1 MQADDN
7 HHNNA
12 AHAQQALRHS
22 IQLALVLALGAAVS
36 LGVTRFSYALL
47 LPPMRADLAWSYTLA
62 GGMNTSNAVGYLLGA
77 MTFPPLFKRYGAARV
92 LLVGAVWAFVLM
104 LASGF
109 FTSSAPLLLQRLLA
123 GVVSAW
129 MFVAGGLLAAQ
140 LGARQPT
147 HSGLLL
153 GIYYGGVG
161 LGIVLSSLLVPM
173 VAHGLTVY
181 FPSQTHAWAWAWW
194 ALAML
199 CALAAWL
206 LHLRRADIHALTLP
220 LTTAAANTARLHTV
234 RTEPVEDHVPQEP
247 ALRQAQ
253 GERAIQHLNNPAA
266 AHLPSEFRRRD
277 FSYALLGYACF
288 GAGYIGYMTFII
300 ALLREQDAS
309 TSMVTVFYTLLG
321 VAVMASSRIWA
332 KVLDRYKG
340 GQALALLN
348 FLLGCAI
355 VIPAVTSWQPVLI
368 VSGVLFGAVFLSI
381 VASTT
386 ALVRHNWPASHWPV
400 GISAFTIA
408 FAIGQIVGPTLV
420 GYIADSA
427 GGLTQGLL
435 LSAITLWVGA
445 LLAWRQ
451 NALK

>member
-1 MQADDN
+1 MHTD
-7 HHNNA
+7 HNNNA
-12 AHAQQALRHS
+12 DHAQQSLRHS

-92 LLVGAVWAFVLM
+92 LLVGALWAFALM
-104 LASGF
+104 LATGF

-161 LGIVLSSLLVPM
+161 LGIALSSLLVPA
-173 VAHGLTVY
+173 VAHGLAAY
-181 FPSQTHAWAWAWW
+181 FPKQTHAWAWAWW
-194 ALAML
+194 ALAVL
-199 CALAAWL
+199 CAVAAWL
-206 LHLRRADIHALTLP
+206 MYLRRVDIAALVLSTS
-220 LTTAAANTARLHTV
+220 TTAATTPTNTASSNAV
-234 RTEPVEDHVPQEP
+234 RTESIE
-247 ALRQAQ
+247 AQ
-253 GERAIQHLNNPAA
+253 SPIAY
-266 AHLPSEFRRRD
+266 RRRD
-277 FSYALLGYACF
+277 FSFALLGYACF

-300 ALLREQDAS
+300 ALLREQAAS
-309 TSMVTVFYTLLG
+309 TLMVTVFYTLLG
-321 VAVMASSRIWA
+321 VAVMASSRLWA
-332 KVLDRYKG
+332 KLLDRYKG
-340 GQALALLN
+340 GQALALLD

-355 VIPAVTSWQPVLI
+355 IIPAITPWQPALI

-386 ALVRHNWPASHWPV
+386 ALVRHNWPASHWPI

-445 LLAWRQ
+445 LLAWQ
-451 NALK
+451 QKALLYK

>member
-1 MQADDN
+1 MHTDDHN
-7 HHNNA
+7 NNA
-12 AHAQQALRHS
+12 AHAQQSLRHS

-92 LLVGAVWAFVLM
+92 LLVGALWAFALM
-104 LASGF
+104 LATGF

-161 LGIVLSSLLVPM
+161 LGIALSSLLVPA
-173 VAHGLTVY
+173 VAHGLAAY
-181 FPSQTHAWAWAWW
+181 FPKQTHAWAWAWW
-194 ALAML
+194 ALAVL
-199 CALAAWL
+199 CAVAAWL
-206 LHLRRADIHALTLP
+206 MYLRRVDIAALVLSTS
-220 LTTAAANTARLHTV
+220 TTAATTPTNTASSNAV
-234 RTEPVEDHVPQEP
+234 RTESIE
-247 ALRQAQ
+247 AQ
-253 GERAIQHLNNPAA
+253 SPIAY
-266 AHLPSEFRRRD
+266 RRRD
-277 FSYALLGYACF
+277 FSFALLGYACF

-300 ALLREQDAS
+300 ALLREQAAS
-309 TSMVTVFYTLLG
+309 TLMVTVFYTLLG
-321 VAVMASSRIWA
+321 VAVMASSRLWA
-332 KVLDRYKG
+332 KLLDRYKG
-340 GQALALLN
+340 GQALALLD

-355 VIPAVTSWQPVLI
+355 IIPAITPWQPALI

-386 ALVRHNWPASHWPV
+386 ALVRHNWPASHWPI

-445 LLAWRQ
+445 LLAWQ
-451 NALK
+451 QKALLYK

>member
-1 MQADDN
+1 MHTD
-7 HHNNA
+7 HHHNA
-12 AHAQQALRHS
+12 AHAQQSLRHS

-92 LLVGAVWAFVLM
+92 LLVGAVWAFALM
-104 LASGF
+104 LATGF

-161 LGIVLSSLLVPM
+161 LGIALSSLLVPA
-173 VAHGLTVY
+173 VAHGLAAY
-181 FPSQTHAWAWAWW
+181 FPKQTHAWAWAWW
-194 ALAML
+194 ALAVL
-199 CALAAWL
+199 CAVAAWL
-206 LHLRRADIHALTLP
+206 MYLRRVDIAALVLSTS
-220 LTTAAANTARLHTV
+220 TTAATATTNTASSNAV
-234 RTEPVEDHVPQEP
+234 RTESIE
-247 ALRQAQ
+247 AQ
-253 GERAIQHLNNPAA
+253 SPIAY
-266 AHLPSEFRRRD
+266 RRRD
-277 FSYALLGYACF
+277 FSFALLGYACF

-300 ALLREQDAS
+300 ALLREQAAS
-309 TSMVTVFYTLLG
+309 TLMVTVFYTLLG
-321 VAVMASSRIWA
+321 VAVMASSRLWA
-332 KVLDRYKG
+332 KLLDRYKG
-340 GQALALLN
+340 GQALALLD

-355 VIPAVTSWQPVLI
+355 IIPAITPWQPALI

-386 ALVRHNWPASHWPV
+386 ALVRHNWPASHWPI

-445 LLAWRQ
+445 LLAWQ
-451 NALK
+451 QKALLYK

>member
-1 MQADDN
+1 MHTDDHN
-7 HHNNA
+7 NNA
-12 AHAQQALRHS
+12 AHAQQSLRHS

-92 LLVGAVWAFVLM
+92 LLVGAMWAFALM
-104 LASGF
+104 LATGF

-161 LGIVLSSLLVPM
+161 LGIALSSLLVPA
-173 VAHGLTVY
+173 VAHGLAAY
-181 FPSQTHAWAWAWW
+181 FPKQTHAWAWAWW
-194 ALAML
+194 ALAVL
-199 CALAAWL
+199 CAVAAWL
-206 LHLRRADIHALTLP
+206 MYLRRVDIAALVLSTS
-220 LTTAAANTARLHTV
+220 TTAATSPTNTTSSNAV
-234 RTEPVEDHVPQEP
+234 
-247 ALRQAQ
+247 
-253 GERAIQHLNNPAA
+253 
-266 AHLPSEFRRRD
+266 LPSPIEAQSPITYRRRD
-277 FSYALLGYACF
+277 FSFALLGYACF

-300 ALLREQDAS
+300 ALLREQAAS

-321 VAVMASSRIWA
+321 VAVMASSRLWA
-332 KVLDRYKG
+332 KLLDRYKG
-340 GQALALLN
+340 GQALALLD

-355 VIPAVTSWQPVLI
+355 IIPAITPWQPALI

-386 ALVRHNWPASHWPV
+386 ALVRHNWPASHWPI
-400 GISAFTIA
+400 GISAFTIV

-445 LLAWRQ
+445 LLAWQ
-451 NALK
+451 QKALLYK

>member
-1 MQADDN
+1 MHTDDY
-7 HHNNA
+7 HHNA
-12 AHAQQALRHS
+12 AHAQQSLRHS

-92 LLVGAVWAFVLM
+92 LLVGAMWAFALM
-104 LASGF
+104 LATGF

-161 LGIVLSSLLVPM
+161 LGIALSSLLVPA
-173 VAHGLTVY
+173 VAHGLAAY
-181 FPSQTHAWAWAWW
+181 FPKQTHAWAWAWW
-194 ALAML
+194 ALAVL
-199 CALAAWL
+199 CAVAAWL
-206 LHLRRADIHALTLP
+206 MYLRRVDIAALVLSTS
-220 LTTAAANTARLHTV
+220 TTAATATTNTASSNAV
-234 RTEPVEDHVPQEP
+234 RTESIE
-247 ALRQAQ
+247 AQ
-253 GERAIQHLNNPAA
+253 SPIAY
-266 AHLPSEFRRRD
+266 RRRD
-277 FSYALLGYACF
+277 FSFALLGYACF

-300 ALLREQDAS
+300 ALLREQAAS

-321 VAVMASSRIWA
+321 VAVMASSRLWA
-332 KVLDRYKG
+332 KLLDRYKG
-340 GQALALLN
+340 GQALALLD

-355 VIPAVTSWQPVLI
+355 IIPAITPWQPALI

-386 ALVRHNWPASHWPV
+386 ALVRHNWPASHWPI

-445 LLAWRQ
+445 LLAWQ
-451 NALK
+451 QKALLYK

>member
-1 MQADDN
+1 MHTD
-7 HHNNA
+7 HHHNA
-12 AHAQQALRHS
+12 AHAQQTLRHS

-92 LLVGAVWAFVLM
+92 LLVGAVWAFALM
-104 LASGF
+104 LATGF

-161 LGIVLSSLLVPM
+161 LGIALSSLLVPA
-173 VAHGLTVY
+173 VAHGLVEY
-181 FPSQTHAWAWAWW
+181 FPEQTHAWAWAWW
-194 ALAML
+194 ALAVL
-199 CALAAWL
+199 CAVAAWL
-206 LHLRRADIHALTLP
+206 MYLRRVDIAALVLHP
-220 LTTAAANTARLHTV
+220 TATAANTASQQPV
-234 RTEPVEDHVPQEP
+234 RTESIE
-247 ALRQAQ
+247 AQ
-253 GERAIQHLNNPAA
+253 SPITY
-266 AHLPSEFRRRD
+266 RRRD
-277 FSYALLGYACF
+277 FSFALLGYACF

-300 ALLREQDAS
+300 ALLREQAAS

-321 VAVMASSRIWA
+321 VAVMASSRLWA
-332 KVLDRYKG
+332 KLLDRYKG
-340 GQALALLN
+340 GQALALLD
-348 FLLGCAI
+348 FMLGCAI
-355 VIPAVTSWQPVLI
+355 IIPAITPWQPALI

-386 ALVRHNWPASHWPV
+386 ALVRHNWPASHWPI

-445 LLAWRQ
+445 LLAWQ
-451 NALK
+451 QKALLYK

>member
-1 MQADDN
+1 MHTDD
-7 HHNNA
+7 HHHNA
-12 AHAQQALRHS
+12 AHAQQSLRHS

-92 LLVGAVWAFVLM
+92 LLVGAVWAMLLM
-104 LASGF
+104 LATGF

-161 LGIVLSSLLVPM
+161 LGIALSSLLVPA
-173 VAHGLTVY
+173 VAHGLAAY
-181 FPSQTHAWAWAWW
+181 FPKQTHAWAWAWW
-194 ALAML
+194 ALAVL
-199 CALAAWL
+199 CAVAAWL
-206 LHLRRADIHALTLP
+206 MYLRRVDIAALVLSTS
-220 LTTAAANTARLHTV
+220 TTAATATTNTASSNAV
-234 RTEPVEDHVPQEP
+234 RTESIE
-247 ALRQAQ
+247 AQ
-253 GERAIQHLNNPAA
+253 SPIAY
-266 AHLPSEFRRRD
+266 RRRD
-277 FSYALLGYACF
+277 FSFALLGYACF

-300 ALLREQDAS
+300 ALLREQAAS

-321 VAVMASSRIWA
+321 VAVMASSRLWA
-332 KVLDRYKG
+332 KLLDRYKG
-340 GQALALLN
+340 GQALALLD

-355 VIPAVTSWQPVLI
+355 IIPAITPWQPALI

-386 ALVRHNWPASHWPV
+386 ALVRHNWPASHWPI
-400 GISAFTIA
+400 GISAFTIV

-445 LLAWRQ
+445 LLAWQ
-451 NALK
+451 QKALLYK

>member
-1 MQADDN
+1 MHTDDHN
-7 HHNNA
+7 NNA
-12 AHAQQALRHS
+12 AHAQQSLRHS

-92 LLVGAVWAFVLM
+92 LLVGALWAFALM
-104 LASGF
+104 LATGF

-161 LGIVLSSLLVPM
+161 LGIALSSLLVPA
-173 VAHGLTVY
+173 VAHGLAAY
-181 FPSQTHAWAWAWW
+181 FPKQTHAWAWAWW
-194 ALAML
+194 ALAVL
-199 CALAAWL
+199 CAVAAWL
-206 LHLRRADIHALTLP
+206 MYLRRVDIAALVLSTS
-220 LTTAAANTARLHTV
+220 TTAATATTNTASSNAV
-234 RTEPVEDHVPQEP
+234 RTESIE
-247 ALRQAQ
+247 AQ
-253 GERAIQHLNNPAA
+253 SPIAY
-266 AHLPSEFRRRD
+266 RRRD
-277 FSYALLGYACF
+277 FSFALLGYACF

-300 ALLREQDAS
+300 ALLREQAAS

-321 VAVMASSRIWA
+321 VAVMASSRLWA
-332 KVLDRYKG
+332 KLLDRYKG
-340 GQALALLN
+340 GQALALLD

-355 VIPAVTSWQPVLI
+355 IIPAITPWQPALI
-368 VSGVLFGAVFLSI
+368 ESGVLFGAVFLSI

-386 ALVRHNWPASHWPV
+386 ALVRHNWPASHWPI

-445 LLAWRQ
+445 LLAWQ
-451 NALK
+451 QKALLYKS

>member
-1 MQADDN
+1 MHTDD
-7 HHNNA
+7 HHHNA
-12 AHAQQALRHS
+12 AHAQQSLRHS

-92 LLVGAVWAFVLM
+92 LLVGALWAFALM
-104 LASGF
+104 LATGF

-161 LGIVLSSLLVPM
+161 LGIALSSLLVPA
-173 VAHGLTVY
+173 VAHGLAAY
-181 FPSQTHAWAWAWW
+181 FPKQTHAWAWAWW
-194 ALAML
+194 ALAVL
-199 CALAAWL
+199 CAVAAWL
-206 LHLRRADIHALTLP
+206 MYLRRVDIAALVLSTS
-220 LTTAAANTARLHTV
+220 TTAATTPTNTASSNAV
-234 RTEPVEDHVPQEP
+234 RTESIE
-247 ALRQAQ
+247 AQ
-253 GERAIQHLNNPAA
+253 SPIAY
-266 AHLPSEFRRRD
+266 RRRD
-277 FSYALLGYACF
+277 FSFALLGYACF

-300 ALLREQDAS
+300 ALLREQAAS
-309 TSMVTVFYTLLG
+309 TLMVTVFYTLLG
-321 VAVMASSRIWA
+321 VAVMASSRLWA
-332 KVLDRYKG
+332 KLLDRYKG
-340 GQALALLN
+340 GQALALLD

-355 VIPAVTSWQPVLI
+355 IIPAITPWQPALI

-386 ALVRHNWPASHWPV
+386 ALVRHNWPASHWPI

-445 LLAWRQ
+445 LLAWQ
-451 NALK
+451 QKALLYK

>member
-1 MQADDN
+1 MHTD
-7 HHNNA
+7 HNNNA
-12 AHAQQALRHS
+12 DHAQQSLRHS

-92 LLVGAVWAFVLM
+92 LLVGAMWAFALM
-104 LASGF
+104 LATGF

-161 LGIVLSSLLVPM
+161 LGIALSSLLVPA
-173 VAHGLTVY
+173 VAHGLAAY
-181 FPSQTHAWAWAWW
+181 FPKQTHAWAWAWW
-194 ALAML
+194 ALAVL
-199 CALAAWL
+199 CAVAAWL
-206 LHLRRADIHALTLP
+206 MYLRRVDIAALVLSTS
-220 LTTAAANTARLHTV
+220 TTAATTPTNTASSNAV
-234 RTEPVEDHVPQEP
+234 RTESIE
-247 ALRQAQ
+247 AQ
-253 GERAIQHLNNPAA
+253 SPIAY
-266 AHLPSEFRRRD
+266 RRRD
-277 FSYALLGYACF
+277 FSFALLGYACF

-300 ALLREQDAS
+300 ALLREQAAS
-309 TSMVTVFYTLLG
+309 TLMVTVFYTLLG
-321 VAVMASSRIWA
+321 VAVMASSRLWA
-332 KVLDRYKG
+332 KLLDRYKG
-340 GQALALLN
+340 GQALALLD

-355 VIPAVTSWQPVLI
+355 IIPAITPWQPALI

-386 ALVRHNWPASHWPV
+386 ALVRHNWPASHWPI

-445 LLAWRQ
+445 LLAWQ
-451 NALK
+451 QKALLYK

>member
-1 MQADDN
+1 MHTD
-7 HHNNA
+7 HHNA
-12 AHAQQALRHS
+12 VHAQQSLRHS
-22 IQLALVLALGAAVS
+22 IHLALVLALGAAVS

-62 GGMNTSNAVGYLLGA
+62 GSMNTSNAVGYLLGA
-77 MTFPPLFKRYGAARV
+77 MTFPPLFKRFGAARV
-92 LLVGAVWAFVLM
+92 LLVGAVWAFALM
-104 LASGF
+104 LATGF

-161 LGIVLSSLLVPM
+161 LGIALSSLLVPA
-173 VAHGLTVY
+173 VAHGLAAY
-181 FPSQTHAWAWAWW
+181 FPEQTHAWAWAWW
-194 ALAML
+194 ALAVL
-199 CALAAWL
+199 CAVAAWL
-206 LHLRRADIHALTLP
+206 MYLRREDIGALVLHP
-220 LTTAAANTARLHTV
+220 TATAANTASQQPV
-234 RTEPVEDHVPQEP
+234 RTESIE
-247 ALRQAQ
+247 AQ
-253 GERAIQHLNNPAA
+253 SPIAY
-266 AHLPSEFRRRD
+266 RRRD
-277 FSYALLGYACF
+277 FSFALLGYACF

-300 ALLREQDAS
+300 ALLREQAAS

-321 VAVMASSRIWA
+321 VAVMASSRLWA
-332 KVLDRYKG
+332 KLLDRYKG
-340 GQALALLN
+340 GQALALLD

-355 VIPAVTSWQPVLI
+355 IIPAITPWQPALI

-386 ALVRHNWPASHWPV
+386 ALVRHNWPASHWPI

-445 LLAWRQ
+445 LLAWQ
-451 NALK
+451 QKALLYK

>member
-1 MQADDN
+1 MHTD
-7 HHNNA
+7 HHNA
-12 AHAQQALRHS
+12 VHAQQSLRHS
-22 IQLALVLALGAAVS
+22 IHLALVLALGAAVS

-92 LLVGAVWAFVLM
+92 LLVGAMWAFALM
-104 LASGF
+104 LATGF

-161 LGIVLSSLLVPM
+161 LGIALSSLLVPA
-173 VAHGLTVY
+173 VAHGLAAY
-181 FPSQTHAWAWAWW
+181 FPKQTHAWAWAWW
-194 ALAML
+194 ALAVL
-199 CALAAWL
+199 CAVAAWL
-206 LHLRRADIHALTLP
+206 MYLRRVDIAALVLSTS
-220 LTTAAANTARLHTV
+220 TTAATATTNTTSSNAV
-234 RTEPVEDHVPQEP
+234 RTESIE
-247 ALRQAQ
+247 AQ
-253 GERAIQHLNNPAA
+253 SPITY
-266 AHLPSEFRRRD
+266 RRRD
-277 FSYALLGYACF
+277 FSFALLGYACF

-300 ALLREQDAS
+300 ALLREQAAS

-321 VAVMASSRIWA
+321 VAVMASSRLWA
-332 KVLDRYKG
+332 KLLDRYKG
-340 GQALALLN
+340 GQALALLD

-355 VIPAVTSWQPVLI
+355 IIPAITPWQPALI

-386 ALVRHNWPASHWPV
+386 ALVRHNWPASHWPI

-445 LLAWRQ
+445 LLAWQ
-451 NALK
+451 QKALLYK

>member
-1 MQADDN
+1 MHTDH
-7 HHNNA
+7 HHNA
-12 AHAQQALRHS
+12 AQAQQSLRHS

-92 LLVGAVWAFVLM
+92 LLVGAVWAMLLM
-104 LASGF
+104 LATGF

-161 LGIVLSSLLVPM
+161 LGIALSSLLVPA
-173 VAHGLTVY
+173 VAHGLAAY
-181 FPSQTHAWAWAWW
+181 FPKQTHAWAWAWW
-194 ALAML
+194 ALAVL
-199 CALAAWL
+199 CAVAAWL
-206 LHLRRADIHALTLP
+206 LHLRRVDIAALVLSTS
-220 LTTAAANTARLHTV
+220 TTAATSPTNTTSSNAV
-234 RTEPVEDHVPQEP
+234 RTESIE
-247 ALRQAQ
+247 AQ
-253 GERAIQHLNNPAA
+253 SPITY
-266 AHLPSEFRRRD
+266 RRRD
-277 FSYALLGYACF
+277 FSFALLGYACF

-300 ALLREQDAS
+300 ALLREQAAS

-321 VAVMASSRIWA
+321 VAVMASSRLWA
-332 KVLDRYKG
+332 KLLDRYKG
-340 GQALALLN
+340 GQALALLD

-355 VIPAVTSWQPVLI
+355 IIPAITPWQPALI

-386 ALVRHNWPASHWPV
+386 ALVRHNWPASHWPI

-445 LLAWRQ
+445 LLAWQ
-451 NALK
+451 QKALLYK

>member
-1 MQADDN
+1 MHTDD
-7 HHNNA
+7 HHHNA
-12 AHAQQALRHS
+12 AHAQQSLRHS

-92 LLVGAVWAFVLM
+92 LLVGAVWAFALM
-104 LASGF
+104 LATGF

-147 HSGLLL
+147 HSGMLL

-161 LGIVLSSLLVPM
+161 LGIALSSLLVPA
-173 VAHGLTVY
+173 VAHGLAAY
-181 FPSQTHAWAWAWW
+181 FPKQTHAWAWAWW
-194 ALAML
+194 ALAVL
-199 CALAAWL
+199 CAVAAWL
-206 LHLRRADIHALTLP
+206 MYLRRVDIAALVLSTS
-220 LTTAAANTARLHTV
+220 TTAATATTNTASSNAV
-234 RTEPVEDHVPQEP
+234 RTSPIE
-247 ALRQAQ
+247 AQ
-253 GERAIQHLNNPAA
+253 SPIAY
-266 AHLPSEFRRRD
+266 RRRD
-277 FSYALLGYACF
+277 FSFALLGYACF

-300 ALLREQDAS
+300 ALLREQAAS

-321 VAVMASSRIWA
+321 VAVMASSRLWA
-332 KVLDRYKG
+332 KLLDRYKG
-340 GQALALLN
+340 GQALALLD

-355 VIPAVTSWQPVLI
+355 IIPAITPWQPALI

-386 ALVRHNWPASHWPV
+386 ALVRHNWPASHWPI

-445 LLAWRQ
+445 LLAWQ
-451 NALK
+451 QKALLYK